1 MFILIKS
8 FMELERTSCLHLLV
22 PFIYVC
28 FFSQKDE
35 KYWPLL
41 PPLPSY
47 GRGREHRGAR
57 YGSLIHGQ
65 HLKDVVIT
73 G

>member
-1 MFILIKS
+1 MSLGAGMHIMLTVIS
-8 FMELERTSCLHLLV
+8 SYYLCLFV
-22 PFIYVC
+22 FA
-28 FFSQKDE
+28 QKDE